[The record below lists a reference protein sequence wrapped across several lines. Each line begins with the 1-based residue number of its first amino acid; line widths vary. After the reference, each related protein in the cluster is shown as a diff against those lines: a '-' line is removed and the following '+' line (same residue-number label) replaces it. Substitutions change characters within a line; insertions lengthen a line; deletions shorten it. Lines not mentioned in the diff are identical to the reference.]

1 MSSQVDQD
9 IQENGI
15 HSNIKEDSLIGQEQ
29 NQNQQQNI
37 GQASE
42 SQYKQ
47 NFIQEKLDLYSEKG
61 ESNQN
66 TVTLNTSTL
75 ENQNQF
81 IPQQNINELADNTN
95 EASSQLQASQ
105 MQQYIK
111 QMASQNVAQLGN
123 HSQDSQNSPHN
134 ANQQKSSID
143 AVSLRNNT
151 DNSIQCRH
159 DEVEQQSIN
168 GEDKIQNVLEI
179 EKVKVYSSHEIQN
192 NEQFV
197 VNQEKQVEEQNK
209 YKQQVAFLSEKQKQQ
224 QKQQQFQPQQ
234 LLEAQ
239 NQQQLALQNK
249 QFAGLVTPSAR
260 ASGNYIDEKSPSN
273 TQNDNSSRS
282 QPKQANYETYSQNNN
297 FEETAQ
303 NYDYSNTDCYQ
314 ITPIQITKKGRQ
326 NQDAQI
332 ADSYMQNKNNYGR
345 YEDKDNSSQDFGKI
359 KYIHSLAYY
368 DPLVN
373 QKKIKKRGGQEEGN
387 DVSLQDLL
395 NQNQYSLASSVNF
408 NYSISNYSS
417 SKKQQRKF
425 NATSSNYEYSE
436 KLQERVEDRLLK
448 MGHKKEEKL
457 QKLRIERDQQFL
469 QMTRTKSPDKN
480 LYRQKQTNYQEYQSM
495 THQSLDQNQ
504 MFQQVGASL
513 DSQFFQSYIQG
524 QQQDAIQNQKY
535 YQQQLKSLSQ
545 SQNFRETENSSNYL
559 QNQTMPLKLEQT
571 YDKEFNEQIIQ
582 NEAYQRLQG
591 KKQLKYQFK
600 PNIFSASQSSLVVNK
615 RDEIK
620 QNYLK
625 QTKQFFSVN
634 NTSQLQQTQVNK
646 NSNGNQISSK
656 LNSNNV
662 LSNSSSPRTVL
673 FQRQNVDENGQNNQP
688 TNQNKQIYFNQQ
700 QQMRDDKSKVIS
712 TLYDSAQRQRQE
724 QQIKE
729 QEELNLQQQQ
739 YYQSY
744 VNLTPQQVKNNNE
757 QINFYQANQ
766 VQQSI
771 PKEFSFNQSGLL
783 YSAFQEK
790 PSSDKM
796 LFYSDKVQDL
806 KLLQNYSPNFK
817 SKYGAKYITQA
828 GNNEYNVREY
838 IRKIAQDCKQNTQF
852 SNQKDYYQ
860 QNQ

>member
-1 MSSQVDQD
+1 MSSQVNQD
-9 IQENGI
+9 IQENSI
-15 HSNIKEDSLIGQEQ
+15 HSNAKEDSQ
-29 NQNQQQNI
+29 NGQQQNSNFQQSI
-37 GQASE
+37 EQVSE
-42 SQYKQ
+42 QQYQQ
-47 NFIQEKLDLYSEKG
+47 NFIQEKLDLYSEQG
-61 ESNQN
+61 ELNQN

-81 IPQQNINELADNTN
+81 IPQQNLNEFADNTN
-95 EASSQLQASQ
+95 EGSSQSQVSQ
-105 MQQYIK
+105 MQQYI
-111 QMASQNVAQLGN
+111 QQIANQNAAQEGN
-123 HSQDSQNSPHN
+123 HNQVNSPHHS
-134 ANQQKSSID
+134 NQQKSSLD
-143 AVSLRNNT
+143 AASQRNNT
-151 DNSIQCRH
+151 DSSIQCKQ
-159 DEVEQQSIN
+159 DEVEQHSVN

-192 NEQFV
+192 NELLG
-197 VNQEKQVEEQNK
+197 NQEKQVEEQNK
-209 YKQQVAFLSEKQKQQ
+209 YKQQVAFLSDKLKQQQQQ

-234 LLEAQ
+234 LLQAQ
-239 NQQQLALQNK
+239 NQQQLALQNN

-282 QPKQANYETYSQNNN
+282 QPKQSNYETYSQNNN

-303 NYDYSNTDCYQ
+303 NYDQINTDHYQ
-314 ITPIQITKKGRQ
+314 ISPIQVNKKGRLNQ
-326 NQDAQI
+326 NTQANQNFEKKNLYDA
-332 ADSYMQNKNNYGR
+332 
-345 YEDKDNSSQDFGKI
+345 YEDKSNSSQNFGKI

-373 QKKIKKRGGQEEGN
+373 QKKVKKRGGQEEGN

-417 SKKQQRKF
+417 SKKQQNKF
-425 NATSSNYEYSE
+425 NSTTSNYEYSE

-457 QKLRIERDQQFL
+457 QKLRLERDQQFL

-480 LYRQKQTNYQEYQSM
+480 LYRQKQINYQEYRQA

-513 DSQFFQSYIQG
+513 DSQFFQNYNQS
-524 QQQDAIQNQKY
+524 QQQDAIQNKKY
-535 YQQQLKSLSQ
+535 YEQQLKSLSQ
-545 SQNFRETENSSNYL
+545 SQNFRQNENSNDYL
-559 QNQTMPLKLEQT
+559 QNQTMPMRIEQNS
-571 YDKEFNEQIIQ
+571 DKQYNDQMIQ

-600 PNIFSASQSSLVVNK
+600 PNIFSASQTSLVVNK
-615 RDEIK
+615 RDVIK
-620 QNYLK
+620 QNYL
-625 QTKQFFSVN
+625 QSTKQFFSVN
-634 NTSQLQQTQVNK
+634 NTYQLQQSQTNK
-646 NSNGNQISSK
+646 NINGQQFYSK
-656 LNSNNV
+656 LNSNNI
-662 LSNSSSPRTVL
+662 LSNTSSPRAVL
-673 FQRQNVDENGQNNQP
+673 FQRQNIDENEQSNQP
-688 TNQNKQIYFNQQ
+688 TNQNKQIYINQQ
-700 QQMRDDKSKVIS
+700 QQMREDKSKVIS

-724 QQIKE
+724 EQIKE
-729 QEELNLQQQQ
+729 QEELNQQQQQ

-744 VNLTPQQVKNNNE
+744 MNLTPQQVKNNNE
-757 QINFYQANQ
+757 QINVYHINQ
-766 VQQSI
+766 GQQPI
-771 PKEFSFNQSGLL
+771 PKEFSFNQSGLS
-783 YSAFQEK
+783 YNAFQAQ

-828 GNNEYNVREY
+828 GNNEYNAREY
-838 IRKIAQDCKQNTQF
+838 IRKIAQECKQISQF
-852 SNQKDYYQ
+852 SNENDYYQ